1 MGVKKAMKPK
11 YPHIA
16 DDKIP
21 KALTVVQNPDAS
33 MITEIPPLGTLMGA
47 VADYLKEAGAE
58 SANSEIKLTD
68 PGVVMVL
75 KKGTTGKPFGDW
87 EAAEVMNSTL
97 HHAELS
103 SKNGAWVEA
112 NKRWLGTQMSPKMKT
127 ADPNLVYG
135 QNGALIGCSATPD
148 NGGNTNGQWDKVM
161 KRILINAHVEKG
173 GMIVHEYLHTFD
185 HWDPSDI
192 GWGMDEGFVEFF
204 ARDLTARHDYLYV
217 GNWSYQGGYLA
228 VKDII
233 AKVGLA
239 PIVKFWFLRDPAM
252 MGKAAAKSKAI
263 ASHVIPNE
271 KWDYTSKMID
281 EFCAPFTT

>member
-1 MGVKKAMKPK
+1 MKPK

-75 KKGTTGKPFGDW
+75 KKGMMGKPFG
-87 EAAEVMNSTL
+87 
-97 HHAELS
+97 ELGGRRGHERRPS
-103 SKNGAWVEA
+103 IMPNFPAKNDAWVEA
-112 NKRWLGTQMSPKMKT
+112 NKRYGWEPRCPRKSRRRTRISSMDKT
-127 ADPNLVYG
+127 VRSLAAQPHLTT
-135 QNGALIGCSATPD
+135 AATPTD
-148 NGGNTNGQWDKVM
+148 NGTKVM
-161 KRILINAHVEKG
+161 KRDSDQRPCRKR

-204 ARDLTARHDYLYV
+204 ARDLTARHDY
-217 GNWSYQGGYLA
+217 Q
-228 VKDII
+228 
-233 AKVGLA
+233 
-239 PIVKFWFLRDPAM
+239 
-252 MGKAAAKSKAI
+252 
-263 ASHVIPNE
+263 
-271 KWDYTSKMID
+271 
-281 EFCAPFTT
+281 